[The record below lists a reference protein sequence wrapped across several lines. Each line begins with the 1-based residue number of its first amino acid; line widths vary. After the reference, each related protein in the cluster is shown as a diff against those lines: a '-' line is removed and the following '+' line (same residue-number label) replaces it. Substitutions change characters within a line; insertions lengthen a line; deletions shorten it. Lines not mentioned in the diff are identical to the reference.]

1 MAQCDAVRRGME
13 LLVTPMNQVPPLAIE
28 FARNL
33 ARESGGMCGEVFVTA
48 YSVYAQCVEGCEC
61 NDQLYMAR
69 PQDREWFDAARER
82 KEEGR

>member
-1 MAQCDAVRRGME
+1 ME

-69 PQDREWFDAARER
+69 PQDQEWFDAARER
-82 KEEGR
+82 KEESK